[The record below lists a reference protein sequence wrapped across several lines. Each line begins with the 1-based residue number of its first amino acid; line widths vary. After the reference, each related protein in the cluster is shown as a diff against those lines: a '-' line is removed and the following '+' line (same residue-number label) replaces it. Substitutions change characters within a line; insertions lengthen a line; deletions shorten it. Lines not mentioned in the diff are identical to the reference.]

1 MVKGKEVDAASGGAT
16 GTFED
21 PHKLIFSIKDLPANS
36 VVLYPDQAQITRDIE
51 GVQLKPGVNEVT
63 IKDLTGYCQEHS
75 IKVEGKGDAIITD
88 MVVETAWFNTPHR
101 QGLFGGPR
109 NHLSDDSSESEDSE
123 SESDSELDPEED
135 PAFAEIRQIDKDIK
149 EIRAAALDASEELK
163 NAEVQLVALEKYGS
177 TITAEVAAPETMT
190 QFLDAYQQS
199 RKILYG
205 QHKAAKT
212 TLEKLDKDLTAKQKE
227 RAKKLKG
234 PTAAK
239 LKAARSKAKAK
250 AKKTEEKREK
260 RQRKEAEK
268 LLRPGNSY
276 RVKVMVETNSE
287 TEASLTLKYLVYNA
301 KWYPRYDL
309 RLDSTSNNG
318 QIVYRAH
325 FENKTYETWRD
336 AKITF
341 SSSAQTFGGL
351 REVVPVMTP
360 WTLSLQKGF
369 SRFSSDSDN
378 TAGLYSIKEQQA
390 LSKKGVL
397 FGNNK
402 QQQQQ
407 QQQQANIVQAQQAQ
421 GFGNQWNQS
430 SGGLFG
436 QLPASN
442 NQAFGGGFG
451 ANQATTGGGGGLFGA
466 SNNNN
471 VPGASTLGDLPTQ
484 GTTNPFG
491 AQQQAATGFGQTTS
505 LFGQARGAFAQPAQ
519 SGFGAAVAAGTGLFG
534 GGTADAPP
542 LPPRDT
548 ATGGPSNEKPEDN
561 LGAGDDATSTLA
573 PSRASMI
580 IAESSSSES
589 YGMTTT
595 YEISGLKTIKSSPL
609 VRRQVIST
617 IDLPTVTFTSIAVA
631 KLRSAAFLKARFKN
645 ISKHTFLRGVAG
657 LTVDGSFLGQ
667 TNIPHCP
674 PDDTISLSLGVD
686 TGVHVSYA
694 KPTLVSSSQGFIS
707 KENVT
712 LYKRSI
718 FIHNAKSQQL
728 TLTALDQIPISE
740 DERLKVNVV
749 NPKGLR
755 DGGDP
760 VKAGAPG
767 STNLDSKWGTASAV
781 MKTAGSG
788 EITYTVKL
796 EKGRSCK
803 LLLEYEV
810 KLPAGEKI
818 VGLT

>member
-1 MVKGKEVDAASGGAT
+1 MGKGKEIDTASGGAT

-21 PHKLIFSIKDLPANS
+21 PHKLTFSIKDLPANS

-51 GVQLKPGVNEVT
+51 NVQLKPGVNEVT

-88 MVVETAWFNTPHR
+88 MVVETVWFTRPPG
-101 QGLFGGPR
+101 QGLFGQRAQTGF
-109 NHLSDDSSESEDSE
+109 SDDSSESEDSE
-123 SESDSELDPEED
+123 SESESELDPEED

-149 EIRAAALDASEELK
+149 EIRASAQDAAEELK
-163 NAEVQLVALEKYGS
+163 NAEVQLGALEKYGG

-190 QFLDAYQQS
+190 QFLDAYQES
-199 RKILYG
+199 RKILYK
-205 QHKAAKT
+205 QHKAAKA
-212 TLEKLDKDLTAKQKE
+212 TLEKLDKNLVAKQKE

-239 LKAARSKAKAK
+239 LKAVRDKAKSK
-250 AKKTEEKREK
+250 AKKTEAKREK
-260 RQRKEAEK
+260 REQKEAERR
-268 LLRPGNSY
+268 LRPGNSY

-309 RLDSTSNNG
+309 RLDSTSNTG

-369 SRFSSDSDN
+369 NRFAGDSDN

-390 LSKKGVL
+390 LAKKGVL

-407 QQQQANIVQAQQAQ
+407 MQQQANIVQAQQAQ
-421 GFGNQWNQS
+421 INQMNQQPAAKM
-430 SGGLFG
+430 GGLFG
-436 QLPASN
+436 QANNQGLGGFGQPASN
-442 NQAFGGGFG
+442 QAPP
-451 ANQATTGGGGGLFGA
+451 ARGLFGA
-466 SNNNN
+466 PNSNTI
-471 VPGASTLGDLPTQ
+471 PGASTLGDLPVQ
-484 GTTNPFG
+484 GASNPFG
-491 AQQQAATGFGQTTS
+491 GFGATQQAAPGFGQATS
-505 LFGQARGAFAQPAQ
+505 LFGQQTQ
-519 SGFGAAVAAGTGLFG
+519 SAFGATGGGLFG
-534 GGTADAPP
+534 GGGAAPP
-542 LPPRDT
+542 PPPTDVDPS
-548 ATGGPSNEKPEDN
+548 GPANEKPEGDPA
-561 LGAGDDATSTLA
+561 AGDDGASTLA
-573 PSRASMI
+573 PSRASML
-580 IAESSSSES
+580 IAESSSYES
-589 YGMTTT
+589 YGMTTA
-595 YEISGLKTIKSSPL
+595 YDISGLKTIKSSPL

-617 IDLPTVTFTSIAVA
+617 IDLPSVIFTSVAVA

-645 ISKHTFLRGVAG
+645 ASKHTFLRGVAG

-674 PDDTISLSLGVD
+674 PDDVISLSLGVD

-728 TLTALDQIPISE
+728 TLTVLDQIPISE
-740 DERLKVNVV
+740 DERLRVNVV

-760 VKAGAPG
+760 VKTGAPG
-767 STNLDSKWGTASAV
+767 STNLDNKWGTASAV
-781 MKTAGSG
+781 MKTAGNG

-803 LLLEYEV
+803 LPLEYEV

>member
-1 MVKGKEVDAASGGAT
+1 MVKGKEIDTASGGAT

-21 PHKLIFSIKDLPANS
+21 PHKLTFSIKDLPANS
-36 VVLYPDQAQITRDIE
+36 VVLYPDQAQIIRDIE
-51 GVQLKPGVNEVT
+51 NVQLKPGVNEVT

-88 MVVETAWFNTPHR
+88 MVVETVWFTRPPG
-101 QGLFGGPR
+101 QGLFGQRAQP
-109 NHLSDDSSESEDSE
+109 LFPDDSSESEDSE
-123 SESDSELDPEED
+123 SESESELDPEED
-135 PAFAEIRQIDKDIK
+135 PAFAEIRQIDKEIK
-149 EIRAAALDASEELK
+149 EIRASGQDAAEELK
-163 NAEVQLVALEKYGS
+163 NAEVQLGALEKYGS

-190 QFLDAYQQS
+190 QFLDAYQES
-199 RKILYG
+199 RKILYK
-205 QHKAAKT
+205 QHKAAKA
-212 TLEKLDKDLTAKQKE
+212 TLEKLEKALISKQKE

-239 LKAARSKAKAK
+239 LKAGRNKAKSR

-260 RQRKEAEK
+260 REQKDAEK
-268 LLRPGNSY
+268 RLRPGNSY

-309 RLDSTSNNG
+309 RLDSTSNTG

-369 SRFSSDSDN
+369 NRFAGDSDN

-390 LSKKGVL
+390 LAKKGVL

-407 QQQQANIVQAQQAQ
+407 LQQQANIVQAQQAQ
-421 GFGNQWNQS
+421 VTQNQMNQQLPAVKG
-430 SGGLFG
+430 GGLFG
-436 QLPASN
+436 QMNNN
-442 NQAFGGGFG
+442 NQGFG
-451 ANQATTGGGGGLFGA
+451 AFGQPAPNQAPTGGLFGA

-471 VPGASTLGDLPTQ
+471 IAGASTLGDLPVQ
-484 GTTNPFG
+484 GATNPFG
-491 AQQQAATGFGQTTS
+491 GFSAAQQAAPGFGQATS
-505 LFGQARGAFAQPAQ
+505 LFGQQAQ
-519 SGFGAAVAAGTGLFG
+519 SAFGAPTGATEGGLFG
-534 GGTADAPP
+534 GGGGAPP
-542 LPPRDT
+542 PPPRD
-548 ATGGPSNEKPEDN
+548 AGPAGLVDEKPEDN
-561 LGAGDDATSTLA
+561 LGAGDDGASTLA
-573 PSRASMI
+573 PSRASML
-580 IAESSSSES
+580 IAESSSYES
-589 YGMTTT
+589 YGMTTA
-595 YEISGLKTIKSSPL
+595 YDISGLKTIKSSPL

-617 IDLPTVTFTSIAVA
+617 IDLPSVTFTSVAVA

-645 ISKHTFLRGVAG
+645 TSKHTFLRGVAG

-674 PDDTISLSLGVD
+674 PDDVISLSLGVD

-728 TLTALDQIPISE
+728 TLTVLDQIPISE
-740 DERLKVNVV
+740 DERLRVNVV

-760 VKAGAPG
+760 VKTGAPG
-767 STNLDSKWGTASAV
+767 STNLDSKWGAASAV
-781 MKTAGSG
+781 MKTAGNG

-803 LLLEYEV
+803 LPLEYEV

>member
-1 MVKGKEVDAASGGAT
+1 MGKGKEIDTASGGAT

-21 PHKLIFSIKDLPANS
+21 PHKLTFSIKDLPANS
-36 VVLYPDQAQITRDIE
+36 VVLYPDQAQISREIE
-51 GVQLKPGVNEVT
+51 NVQLKPGVNEVT

-88 MVVETAWFNTPHR
+88 MVVETAWFSRPPG
-101 QGLFGGPR
+101 QGLFGQRFQARLP
-109 NHLSDDSSESEDSE
+109 DDSSESEDSE
-123 SESDSELDPEED
+123 SESESDLDPEED

-149 EIRAAALDASEELK
+149 EIRAAGQDAAEELR
-163 NAEVQLVALEKYGS
+163 NAEVQLGALEKYGN

-190 QFLDAYQQS
+190 QFLDAYQES
-199 RKILYG
+199 RKILYK
-205 QHKAAKT
+205 QHKTAQA
-212 TLEKLDKDLTAKQKE
+212 TLEKLEKALIAKQKE

-239 LKAARSKAKAK
+239 LKAGRDKAKAN
-250 AKKTEEKREK
+250 AKKSEEKREK
-260 RQRKEAEK
+260 REQKEAEK
-268 LLRPGNSY
+268 RLRPGNSY
-276 RVKVMVETNSE
+276 RVKVMVETNSK

-309 RLDSTSNNG
+309 RLDSISNTG
-318 QIVYRAH
+318 QLVYRSH
-325 FENKTYETWRD
+325 FENKTYEAWRD

-369 SRFSSDSDN
+369 ARFSADSDN

-390 LSKKGVL
+390 LAKRGVF

-407 QQQQANIVQAQQAQ
+407 LQQQANIVQAQAQ
-421 GFGNQWNQS
+421 IVQQQQMNQQPAAKA
-430 SGGLFG
+430 GGLFG
-436 QLPASN
+436 QPLN
-442 NQAFGGGFG
+442 NKGFG
-451 ANQATTGGGGGLFGA
+451 AFGQNQAPTGGGLFGA

-471 VPGASTLGDLPTQ
+471 IPAASTLGDLPAQ

-491 AQQQAATGFGQTTS
+491 GFGAVQQVAPGFGQAAGG
-505 LFGQARGAFAQPAQ
+505 FGQPAQ
-519 SGFGAAVAAGTGLFG
+519 SSFSLPHATGNSLFG
-534 GGTADAPP
+534 GGGAAPPPPPTDAPP
-542 LPPRDT
+542 S
-548 ATGGPSNEKPEDN
+548 GPVNEKPEENTDD
-561 LGAGDDATSTLA
+561 GDDGASTLA
-573 PSRASMI
+573 PSRTSML
-580 IAESSSSES
+580 IAESSSYES

-595 YEISGLKTIKSSPL
+595 YDISGLKTIKSSPL

-617 IDLPTVTFTSIAVA
+617 IDLPSVTFTSVAVA

-645 ISKHTFLRGVAG
+645 TSKHTFLRGVAG
-657 LTVDGSFLGQ
+657 LTVDGTFLGQ
-667 TNIPHCP
+667 TTIPHCP
-674 PDDTISLSLGVD
+674 PDDVISLSLGVD

-728 TLTALDQIPISE
+728 TLTVLDQIPISE
-740 DERLKVNVV
+740 DERLRVNVV

-755 DGGDP
+755 DSGDP
-760 VKAGAPG
+760 VRTGAPG
-767 STNLDSKWGTASAV
+767 SANLDSKWGTASAV
-781 MKTAGSG
+781 MKTAGNG

-803 LLLEYEV
+803 LPLEYEV

>member
-1 MVKGKEVDAASGGAT
+1 MGKGKEIDTASGGAT

-21 PHKLIFSIKDLPANS
+21 PHKLTFSIKDLPANS

-51 GVQLKPGVNEVT
+51 NVQLKPGVNEVT

-75 IKVEGKGDAIITD
+75 IKVEGKGDAVITD
-88 MVVETAWFNTPHR
+88 MVVEIAWFTRPPG
-101 QGLFGGPR
+101 QGLFGQR
-109 NHLSDDSSESEDSE
+109 AQTSFSDDSSESEDSE
-123 SESDSELDPEED
+123 SESESELDPEED

-149 EIRAAALDASEELK
+149 EIRASAQDAAEELK
-163 NAEVQLVALEKYGS
+163 NAEVQLGALEKYGG

-190 QFLDAYQQS
+190 QFLDAYQES
-199 RKILYG
+199 RKILYK
-205 QHKAAKT
+205 QHKAAKA
-212 TLEKLDKDLTAKQKE
+212 TLEKLDKNLVAKQKE

-239 LKAARSKAKAK
+239 LKAVRDKAKSK
-250 AKKTEEKREK
+250 AKKTEAKREK
-260 RQRKEAEK
+260 REQKEAERR
-268 LLRPGNSY
+268 LRPGNSY

-309 RLDSTSNNG
+309 RLDSTSNTG

-369 SRFSSDSDN
+369 NRFAGDSDN

-390 LSKKGVL
+390 LAKKGVL

-407 QQQQANIVQAQQAQ
+407 MQQQANIVQAQQAQ
-421 GFGNQWNQS
+421 VNQMNQQPAAKM
-430 SGGLFG
+430 GGLFG
-436 QLPASN
+436 QANISN
-442 NQAFGGGFG
+442 NQGFVGFG
-451 ANQATTGGGGGLFGA
+451 QPAPNQAPAAGGLFGA
-466 SNNNN
+466 PNSNNI
-471 VPGASTLGDLPTQ
+471 PGASTLGDLPVQ
-484 GTTNPFG
+484 GASNPFG
-491 AQQQAATGFGQTTS
+491 GFGATQQLATGFGQATS
-505 LFGQARGAFAQPAQ
+505 LFGQQAQ
-519 SGFGAAVAAGTGLFG
+519 SAFGATGGALFG
-534 GGTADAPP
+534 GGGAAPP
-542 LPPRDT
+542 PPPPPTD
-548 ATGGPSNEKPEDN
+548 ADQSGPSNEKPEGDPA
-561 LGAGDDATSTLA
+561 AGDDGASTLA
-573 PSRASMI
+573 PSRASML
-580 IAESSSSES
+580 IAESSSYES
-589 YGMTTT
+589 YGMTTA
-595 YEISGLKTIKSSPL
+595 YDISGLKTIKSSPL

-617 IDLPTVTFTSIAVA
+617 IDLPSVIFTSVAVA

-645 ISKHTFLRGVAG
+645 ASKHTFLRGVAG

-674 PDDTISLSLGVD
+674 PDDVISLSLGVD

-728 TLTALDQIPISE
+728 TLTVLDQIPISE
-740 DERLKVNVV
+740 DERLRVNVV

-760 VKAGAPG
+760 VKTGAPG
-767 STNLDSKWGTASAV
+767 STNLDNKWGAASAV
-781 MKTAGSG
+781 MKTAGNG

-803 LLLEYEV
+803 LPLEYEV